1 MDEIVQKRRR
11 LPVDIDTAI
20 LVGILAV
27 VLAFM
32 WASLGEQFFNIR
44 NISSMVSQIPEFGF
58 LAMGMAIAMISGG
71 IDLAIIAT
79 MNLAGIFMAMIM
91 TSAGVNAA
99 IGATGAVLLGVV
111 AALAAG
117 AACGAFNGLAINKLG
132 IPPIIAT
139 LGTMLFF
146 SGFGVGITNGEGITG
161 LPESFTHVVNT
172 TFLELPPP
180 FLFMLAAFVLLA
192 VLMPRLIPGKTLYLY
207 GSSRIAALFTGLRIG
222 KAIVWGYALSGFLCA
237 VSAIILVGR
246 VNSIKVGYGDT
257 YQLQAIL
264 VVVLGG
270 VDPNGGKGRFGNI
283 LLAVLI
289 LQILQNALTLFMLTP
304 YAKKMVWGGMLLA
317 FMVIRA
323 LAETWSERRKVRA
336 RVAMSAARRP
346 SE

>member
-1 MDEIVQKRRR
+1 MSTFPATKRRI
-11 LPVDIDTAI
+11 PVDIDTVILLAI
-20 LVGILAV
+20 MAAALL
-27 VLAFM
+27 FM
-32 WASLGEQFFNIR
+32 WASLGDDFFNIR

-79 MNLAGIFMAMIM
+79 MNLAGIFMAMAM
-91 TSAGVNAA
+91 TSSFLTEAVGTGGAIAVGLVAG
-99 IGATGAVLLGVV
+99 LVV
-111 AALAAG
+111 GL
-117 AACGAFNGLAINKLG
+117 ACGAFNGVAINKFG

-161 LPESFTHVVNT
+161 LPEAFTHFVNST
-172 TFLELPPP
+172 VFELPLP
-180 FLFMLAAFVLLA
+180 FLFMLAAFAALA
-192 VLMPRLIPGKTLYLY
+192 ILMPRLVTGKSLYLY
-207 GSSRIAALFTGLRIG
+207 GSSRVAALFTGLRTG
-222 KAIVWGYALSGFLCA
+222 KALVWGYALSGFLCA
-237 VSAIILVGR
+237 LSAVILVGR
-246 VNSIKVGYGDT
+246 TNSIKVGYGDT

-270 VDPNGGKGRFGNI
+270 VDPDGGKGKFGNI

-317 FMVIRA
+317 FMVIRT
-323 LAETWSERRKVRA
+323 LTEKWSERRKARA
-336 RVAMSAARRP
+336 RIAMSAAAQ
-346 SE
+346 

>member
-1 MDEIVQKRRR
+1 MNGGLCK
-11 LPVDIDTAI
+11 PVC
-20 LVGILAV
+20 LSQG
-27 VLAFM
+27 FNSC
-32 WASLGEQFFNIR
+32 ASHNPRVDFFNIR

-79 MNLAGIFMAMIM
+79 MNLSGIFMAMAM
-91 TSAGVNAA
+91 TSPALIGSIGSGGAIALGIAA
-99 IGATGAVLLGVV
+99 CLVV
-111 AALAAG
+111 GL
-117 AACGAFNGLAINKLG
+117 ACGAFNGAAINKLG

-161 LPESFTHVVNT
+161 LPESFTGVVNST
-172 TFLELPPP
+172 LFELPLP
-180 FLFMLAAFVLLA
+180 FLFMLAGFVVLA
-192 VLMPRLIPGKTLYLY
+192 LFMPRLVAGKTLYLY

-237 VSAIILVGR
+237 LSAIILVGR
-246 VNSIKVGYGDT
+246 TNSIKVGYGDT

-270 VDPNGGKGRFGNI
+270 VDPDGGKGKFGNI

-317 FMVIRA
+317 FMVIRT
-323 LAETWSERRKVRA
+323 LTEKWSERRKVRA
-336 RVAMSAARRP
+336 RVAMGAAAR
-346 SE
+346 